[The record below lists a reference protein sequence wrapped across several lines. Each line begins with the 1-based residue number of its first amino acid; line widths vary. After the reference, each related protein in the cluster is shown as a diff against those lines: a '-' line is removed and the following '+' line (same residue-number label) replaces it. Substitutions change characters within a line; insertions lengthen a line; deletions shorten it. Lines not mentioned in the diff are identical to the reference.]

1 MQKILEQYFQSL
13 SSNNFFEGCNLNSIS
28 DFSFEIKQEKSKI
41 SYDVS
46 ILANYNYKNKNIE
59 INGISSE
66 IIFNMVFDENNR
78 LILKSINKTE
88 L

>member
-1 MQKILEQYFQSL
+1 MM
-13 SSNNFFEGCNLNSIS
+13 S
-28 DFSFEIKQEKSKI
+28 D
-41 SYDVS
+41 